1 MDKLQLGRNLFL
13 ILTVLLFLKLFD
25 LNNFLSSLGWTIL
38 VGCITWNVI
47 KLINKYF
54 DNEVISTK
62 GKAVVVTGK
71 YECLILSKLIFY

>member
-1 MDKLQLGRNLFL
+1 MMDNLKFGKNL
-13 ILTVLLFLKLFD
+13 IAILAVLLFLKLFN
-25 LNNFLSSLGWTIL
+25 LNNFLTSLGWTIA
-38 VGCITWNVI
+38 VGCITWNII

-71 YECLILSKLIFY
+71 YQCLI

>member
-13 ILTVLLFLKLFD
+13 ILVVLLFLKLFNF
-25 LNNFLSSLGWTIL
+25 NNFLSSLGWMIV
-38 VGCITWNVI
+38 VGFITWNVI
-47 KLINKYF
+47 KLINKYS

-71 YECLILSKLIFY
+71 YQCLI

>member
-1 MDKLQLGRNLFL
+1 MDKRQLGRDLFL
-13 ILTVLLFLKLFD
+13 ILAVLLFLKLFN

-38 VGCITWNVI
+38 VGLIAWNVI

-71 YECLILSKLIFY
+71 CQCFI